1 MNRKFYSI
9 MTAAII
15 AGTAGCTCS
24 SPEKE
29 LQSIIDNTV
38 EKYEPLFKEANLAY
52 WNGAISGKAEDF
64 EAYSQANMK
73 LTEILSDAQ
82 TFSKLKQIKES
93 EKVSDPVLKRELEIL
108 YNMYLSKQADTT
120 LLHAIIQKE
129 MEIEQKYS
137 GFRALYKGK
146 SIDDNQVENILK
158 TSLDSK
164 ELESVWKAHKQIGKV
179 VSQDIIEVVK
189 LRNKLA
195 VSLGF
200 RDFYD
205 MSLTLGGA
213 SPEEVY
219 ELLDEVDSLTCDSFA
234 QVKKEMDRIFAKK
247 YSIKESELRP
257 WHYQNRYFQEAPEL
271 YPVDLDSYYTEADLC
286 RITTDYYA
294 SIGIDINSMMKASDL
309 YSKPGKNQHAFCTD
323 IDRRGDV
330 RVLCNLSNN
339 ERWMGTMLHE
349 FGHAV
354 YSKGHDENEELP
366 YLLRDAAA
374 MFTTEAAAM
383 LFERQSKNP
392 QWMKHYI
399 GISDQEAERIS
410 DACIKSA
417 RLKQL
422 VFSRWVQVVSR
433 FEKGMYADPDQ
444 DLNKLWWD
452 LAEKYQLLKRPDNW
466 DNADWASKIHIA
478 IYPCYY
484 HNYQLGELFAS
495 QMHHYIV
502 NNVTK
507 SADLRHDTYIG
518 NKEVGQWINDNVFRP
533 GMLYH
538 WNDMIQRATGEK
550 LSAKY
555 YQEEFR

>member
-1 MNRKFYSI
+1 
-9 MTAAII
+9 
-15 AGTAGCTCS
+15 
-24 SPEKE
+24 
-29 LQSIIDNTV
+29 
-38 EKYEPLFKEANLAY
+38 
-52 WNGAISGKAEDF
+52 
-64 EAYSQANMK
+64 
-73 LTEILSDAQ
+73 
-82 TFSKLKQIKES
+82 
-93 EKVSDPVLKRELEIL
+93 
-108 YNMYLSKQADTT
+108 
-120 LLHAIIQKE
+120 
-129 MEIEQKYS
+129 
-137 GFRALYKGK
+137 
-146 SIDDNQVENILK
+146 
-158 TSLDSK
+158 
-164 ELESVWKAHKQIGKV
+164 
-179 VSQDIIEVVK
+179 
-189 LRNKLA
+189 
-195 VSLGF
+195 
-200 RDFYD
+200 
-205 MSLTLGGA
+205 
-213 SPEEVY
+213 
-219 ELLDEVDSLTCDSFA
+219 
-234 QVKKEMDRIFAKK
+234 
-247 YSIKESELRP
+247 
-257 WHYQNRYFQEAPEL
+257 
-271 YPVDLDSYYTEADLC
+271 
-286 RITTDYYA
+286 
-294 SIGIDINSMMKASDL
+294 
-309 YSKPGKNQHAFCTD
+309 
-323 IDRRGDV
+323 
-330 RVLCNLSNN
+330 
-339 ERWMGTMLHE
+339 MGTMLHE

-495 QMHHYIV
+495 QMHHYII

-507 SADLRHDTYIG
+507 SKDLRHDTYIG
-518 NKEVGQWINDNVFRP
+518 NKEVGKWINDNVFRP

-538 WNDMIQRATGEK
+538 WNDMIERATGEK
-550 LSAKY
+550 LTAKY